1 MNKQLTLKRG
11 IASII
16 LTATTIF
23 LVTAFITFGIDA
35 LICGF
40 NPIAL
45 GSYGVFYAPFIFIGV
60 LLVEVIIYWIVCAII
75 SIIKSIK
82 KHRHSRLAL

>member
-23 LVTAFITFGIDA
+23 LVTAFITFGIDV

-45 GSYGVFYAPFIFIGV
+45 GSYGVFY
-60 LLVEVIIYWIVCAII
+60 
-75 SIIKSIK
+75 K
-82 KHRHSRLAL
+82 K

>member
-1 MNKQLTLKRG
+1 MNKQLTLIRV

-16 LTATTIF
+16 LTATAIF
-23 LVTAFITFGIDA
+23 LVTAFITFGIDV
-35 LICGF
+35 LICRF

-60 LLVEVIIYWIVCAII
+60 LLVEVIIYWIVCAVI
-75 SIIKSIK
+75 SIIKSIR